1 MWKLSVGYWV
11 KGDWELFGRRRGLVR

>member
-11 KGDWELFGRRRGLVR
+11 KGDWELFGRRRGSVR